1 VYDVIIVGASFAGL
15 AVANQLRDYR
25 VLLIDHKPVGV
36 GQTSACGTIL
46 QVLRYWQLMD
56 SLFQTHDRFILHTPR
71 RELQVRSPYLWCTF
85 DYQQLCRTLFA
96 RSGAEFV
103 QARAQGY
110 DGDTVQTSKGSFAG
124 RYVVDASGSRAVL
137 ASSIIPGYA
146 NDHQMNLGIEMIC
159 ALPPDHPLQRDG
171 LHFWYGRGLLRG
183 GWAWAFPR
191 GDHVNVGLGAF
202 GGVGHLRAPL
212 LRLVERLQLEPTTI
226 HGAHLPFRLRAPYVD
241 KLFVVGD
248 AAGQCLGL
256 SGEGIRSSMYFGEF
270 CGRVLRRV
278 LAGRSSLREGLEAYE
293 GIVLARQRFSEP
305 LPALRLFSCAHPIEY
320 SNGSRW
326 PSRTIAG
333 ENASF
338 TGTGGLPTR
347 GTPCQPQAP
356 RQSHWR
362 PAQRQH
368 KATPWPTRRPNRSAS
383 ESNTRI
389 QPGAPRIPIL
399 HMECLT
405 LPRDMVY

>member
-159 ALPPDHPLQRDG
+159 VLPPDHPLQRDG
-171 LHFWYGRGLLRG
+171 LHFWYDRGLLRG

-293 GIVLARQRFSEP
+293 GIVLERQRFFRAFARAQAVLMRAPDRIFEWIAMAIAHDRWRERVFHRYWRLTNAWDTLPATSPAPEP
-305 LPALRLFSCAHPIEY
+305 LAASTATAQGDPVANETPEPIRE
-320 SNGSRW
+320 
-326 PSRTIAG
+326 
-333 ENASF
+333 
-338 TGTGGLPTR
+338 
-347 GTPCQPQAP
+347 
-356 RQSHWR
+356 
-362 PAQRQH
+362 
-368 KATPWPTRRPNRSAS
+368 
-383 ESNTRI
+383 
-389 QPGAPRIPIL
+389 
-399 HMECLT
+399 
-405 LPRDMVY
+405 